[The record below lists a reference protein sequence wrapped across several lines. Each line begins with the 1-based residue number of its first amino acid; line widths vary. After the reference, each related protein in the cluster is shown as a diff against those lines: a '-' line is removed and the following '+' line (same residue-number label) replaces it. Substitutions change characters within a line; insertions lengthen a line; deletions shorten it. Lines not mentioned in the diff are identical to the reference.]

1 MTWSGQKVRYI
12 WISTSQPRP
21 GHQTHPQVGL
31 AVAVLPLGVNLALDQ
46 HHRPPLPTAS
56 SAWQWGVRSLSWPLG
71 CQTPTMSLMD
81 LRTLPLPPKWTSPLR
96 PFLSLPLDRL
106 TQTWSC
112 PQSCEEKGWAAPW
125 KQSRLEPATHHHS
138 HCRHGAPGTHRLDTG
153 TGGGHTPAPCPDIY
167 IATTPGNL

>member
-81 LRTLPLPPKWTSPLR
+81 LRTLPLPNRLVPKLTIGPSDTDLVLSAELWGEGLGSSVETEQTGACNTPS
-96 PFLSLPLDRL
+96 LSLQARGTWH
-106 TQTWSC
+106 TQAGHRHRRRTHTSSMSRHLHC
-112 PQSCEEKGWAAPW
+112 NNTRKSIIWA
-125 KQSRLEPATHHHS
+125 
-138 HCRHGAPGTHRLDTG
+138 
-153 TGGGHTPAPCPDIY
+153 
-167 IATTPGNL
+167 N